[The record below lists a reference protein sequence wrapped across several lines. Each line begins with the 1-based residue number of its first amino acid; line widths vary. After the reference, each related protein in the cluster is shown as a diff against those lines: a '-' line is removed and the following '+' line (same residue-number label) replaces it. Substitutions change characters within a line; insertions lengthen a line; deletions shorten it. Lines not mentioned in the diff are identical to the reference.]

1 MLDSYTPWGYIEY
14 MATDPQ
20 LTQLKR
26 ISGQLEGIVRMYESE
41 RDCIDVVHQI
51 VAVKNSLNR
60 VAKDL
65 LTTEACSC
73 SGEQDIDRLDTVL
86 KELLR

>member
-1 MLDSYTPWGYIEY
+1 
-14 MATDPQ
+14 
-20 LTQLKR
+20 
-26 ISGQLEGIVRMYESE
+26 MYESE

>member
-1 MLDSYTPWGYIEY
+1 
-14 MATDPQ
+14 MASDPQ
-20 LTQLKR
+20 ITQLKR
-26 ISGQLEGIVRMYESE
+26 ISGQLDGIVRMYESE

-51 VAVKNSLNR
+51 VAVRNSLSR

-73 SGEQDIDRLDTVL
+73 SKKQDIDRLDTVL